1 MNNSIINLNLSATN
15 KEGTKTYYT
24 HLYSPAKDYEIRDA
38 LEKIRMISL
47 DNMQMDVEVS
57 YCKHIFEIN
66 KMQLDRKDINELNF
80 LAHRIEGLNEIET
93 KAFEAVVAK
102 LRIEKKGQ
110 TISVKD
116 FINCTYGLDKVKV
129 IPNVFSYKEIGKM
142 AMENDLLDFI
152 KDVPENARH
161 MLDTVAIGKELVKSE
176 KGALVNGDYIVTTD
190 YVMPEVYDGQTLPY
204 TVGETDWI
212 FRLLV
217 AKAPADENDNTSNCA
232 EWVELP
238 IDNNEIQ
245 SIAERHG
252 VSNIGDCVYYDFE
265 SAVPQIESD
274 VFNSMSDI
282 KKLNSL
288 ASKLKYHAPFD
299 MMKFKAILQAEKPKT
314 IADMIKISDE
324 VWRYQ
329 LNSTVE
335 RATDFYKSYVKHYL
349 DKRFDT
355 NWINFEVT
363 NIKECEMLLDKL
375 GASVTDYGVISA
387 RGRSLYEIVPFKD
400 AEPTENIVS
409 QTDESTG
416 ITMGGMNL

>member
-1 MNNSIINLNLSATN
+1 MNDSIINLNLSATN
-15 KEGTKTYYT
+15 KEGNKTYYT
-24 HLYSPAKDYEIRDA
+24 YLYLPAKDYEIRDA

-47 DNMQMDVEVS
+47 NNMQMDVKVS

-66 KMQLDRKDINELNF
+66 KMQLDSKDINELNF
-80 LAHRIEGLNEIET
+80 LAHRIEDLNEIEA

-102 LRIEKKGQ
+102 LLIEKKGQ
-110 TISVKD
+110 TICVKD

-129 IPNVFSYKEIGKM
+129 ISNVFSYKEIGKM
-142 AMENDLLDFI
+142 AMENDLLVFL

-161 MLDTVAIGKELVKSE
+161 MLDTVAIGQELVKSE

-190 YVMPEVYDGQTLPY
+190 YVMPEVYDGKTLPY

-212 FRLLV
+212 FKLLV
-217 AKAPADENDNTSNCA
+217 AKAPLDENDNTADSA
-232 EWVELP
+232 EWVEFP
-238 IDNNEIQ
+238 IDNGEIQ
-245 SIAERHG
+245 SIAEKHG
-252 VSNIGDCVYYDFE
+252 VSDIGDCVYYGFE
-265 SAVPQIESD
+265 SAIPQIESE

-299 MMKFKAILQAEKPKT
+299 MVKFKAILQAEKPKT

-329 LNSTVE
+329 LYSVVE
-335 RATDFYKSYVKHYL
+335 KPTDFYKSYVKHYL
-349 DKRFDT
+349 DKRFDAD
-355 NWINFEVT
+355 WINFEVA
-363 NIKECEMLLDKL
+363 NVKECNILLDKL
-375 GASVTDYGVISA
+375 GASVTDFGVISA

-409 QTDESTG
+409 QTDQTRG